1 MALTKIIT
9 DTIDLSSDTTA
20 LKMPKGTTAQRPDV
34 LTVDYLVVAG
44 GGGGGWLGGGGG
56 AGGYLTDSVLLSTSS
71 AYSVIIGAGGSGGNS
86 GSPGGGSGTNSKFTS
101 SIEATGG
108 GSGGGHAT
116 TAPGI
121 GGSGG
126 GGPSSGSFYNGAA
139 GTTGQGN
146 SGGDNVGNYGTG
158 YGAGGGGGAGSAG
171 VNGTST
177 TGGNGGNGLQN
188 NLDGNNYYYAAGGG
202 GGVQLTNTAGTGGSS
217 IGGDGASDG
226 NAGSN
231 ASPANRGSGGGGGG
245 YSSAGVFG
253 DGGNGSDGIIIISVP
268 VNYTATFTSGV
279 TANGVS
285 GGGAI
290 SPNTATGYNVW
301 VITVTTDAL
310 QTVTF
315 SGTAPTIGT
324 TRENTT
330 TGKMEI
336 YTGAKGWR
344 ALQQTGQDGGVVPSN
359 NFKTVLYTGN
369 STSGAYTDVPYGQQ
383 NIEIGFTSDLSWFK
397 TIGSGS
403 TGLTSSTAV
412 YDVIRG
418 DYHYMNTNSQ
428 YPSGTS
434 GVASGNAG
442 GARLTNGVTVGDI
455 TDGSYSVNGGSS
467 ASAYTNTN
475 YVSWNWKAGGQ
486 PTTSNSN
493 TGGSMVADSVSIDG
507 VLQSS
512 YTPSGSPGVYPKKMS
527 INTEAGFNIV
537 EWENPGSPYTQ
548 SIPHGL
554 SGAPDLMIVKL
565 YELGPGAAGTWFVY
579 TKTTGE
585 DAYLKLNLNDS
596 VTSGSGYEFINVGA
610 DTFQF
615 SYSTGAKTVG
625 YFFKSTPGFS
635 LIGSYTGTGSATNTP
650 RIYTGFEPAWIM
662 VKRTNYTGAWNITD
676 NKRNTSNPRNSILEA
691 NAANPEY
698 SNVAYNINFYN
709 DGFQINNNH
718 VDWNT
723 NDGKYIFMCFA
734 S

>member
-56 AGGYLTDSVLLSTSS
+56 AGGYLTDSVSLSTSS

-86 GSPGGGSGTNSKFTS
+86 GSPGGGSGANSKFTS

-116 TAPGI
+116 TAPGV

-177 TGGNGGNGLQN
+177 TGGNGGSGLRN

-253 DGGNGSDGIIIISVP
+253 DGGDGSDGIIIIRVP

-285 GGGAI
+285 SGGAI

-301 VITVTTDAL
+301 VVTATTDAL

-344 ALQQTGQDGGVVPSN
+344 ALQQTGQDVGVVPSN
-359 NFKTVLYTGN
+359 NFNTVLYTGN
-369 STSGAYTDVPYGQQ
+369 STVPYTGTGPQQ
-383 NIEIGFTSDLSWFK
+383 DIDLGFTTDLTWVK
-397 TIGSGS
+397 VLGNGTVGGSG
-403 TGLTSSTAV
+403 TVV
-412 YDVIRG
+412 YDVTRG
-418 DYHYMNTNSQ
+418 NYQYININS
-428 YPSGTS
+428 
-434 GVASGNAG
+434 
-442 GARLTNGVTVGDI
+442 
-455 TDGSYSVNGGSS
+455 GSYSSGSGLAANAGIGAITNGFSVLDTGIGGSLGGAFGVNGSPG
-467 ASAYTNTN
+467 SAYGNGQ
-475 YVSWNWKAGGQ
+475 YVSWSWKAGGT
-486 PTTSNSN
+486 PISNPDGTTTSTISLNS
-493 TGGSMVADSVSIDG
+493 D
-507 VLQSS
+507 
-512 YTPSGSPGVYPKKMS
+512 
-527 INTEAGFNIV
+527 AGFSIV
-537 EWENPGSPYTQ
+537 KTASVGGLINVG
-548 SIPHGL
+548 HGL
-554 SGAPDLMIVKL
+554 
-565 YELGPGAAGTWFVY
+565 GAAPEFIMLKGITNVGFTMDWNIWHKSIGT
-579 TKTTGE
+579 
-585 DAYLKLNLNDS
+585 DAYLS
-596 VTSGSGYEFINVGA
+596 TSESGGTSAVQSRSGSFPTVNTTIFENNWTGTSSEYVAYCWKSIPGY
-610 DTFQF
+610 
-615 SYSTGAKTVG
+615 
-625 YFFKSTPGFS
+625 S
-635 LIGSYTGTGSATNTP
+635 LIGSYTGTGSATDFP
-650 RIYTGFEPAWIM
+650 IIYTGFAPAWLMI
-662 VKRTNYTGAWNITD
+662 KRTDSTGNWCIYD
-676 NKRNTSNPRNSILEA
+676 NKRDTTNPNNAVLAANSA
-691 NAANPEY
+691 NAQSYYASGYE
-698 SNVAYNINFYN
+698 VNFYN
-709 DGFQINNNH
+709 NGFQIAVGPS
-718 VDWNT
+718 VDINT
-723 NDGKYIFMCFA
+723 AGGDYIFMCFA

>member
-20 LKMPKGTTAQRPDV
+20 LKMPKGTTTQRPDV

-56 AGGYLTDSVLLSTSS
+56 AGGYLTDSVSLSTSS

-86 GSPGGGSGTNSKFTS
+86 GSPGGGSGANSKFTS

-116 TAPGI
+116 TAPGV

-177 TGGNGGNGLQN
+177 TGGNGGSGLRN

-253 DGGNGSDGIIIISVP
+253 DGGDGSDGIIIIRVP

-285 GGGAI
+285 SGGAI

-301 VITVTTDAL
+301 VVTATTDAL

-344 ALQQTGQDGGVVPSN
+344 ALQQTGQDVGVVPSN

-369 STSGAYTDVPYGQQ
+369 STVPYPGTGPQQ
-383 NIEIGFTSDLSWFK
+383 DIDLGFTTDLTWVK
-397 TIGSGS
+397 VLGNGTAAG
-403 TGLTSSTAV
+403 TGTVV

-418 DYHYMNTNSQ
+418 NYNYMYTNSTS
-428 YPSGTS
+428 PSS
-434 GVASGNAG
+434 GSGLASDAGIGAITNGFSVLDTGIGGSLG
-442 GARLTNGVTVGDI
+442 GA
-455 TDGSYSVNGGSS
+455 YSVNGSPG
-467 ASAYTNTN
+467 SAYGNGQ
-475 YVSWNWKAGGQ
+475 YVSWSWKAGGAAVQ
-486 PTTSNSN
+486 NN
-493 TGGSMVADSVSIDG
+493 DG
-507 VLQSS
+507 
-512 YTPSGSPGVYPKKMS
+512 S
-527 INTEAGFNIV
+527 INGTDCMVSANADAGLSIIK
-537 EWENPGSPYTQ
+537 WTGSI
-548 SIPHGL
+548 SSSSESVGHGL
-554 SGAPDLMIVKL
+554 GKSP
-565 YELGPGAAGTWFVY
+565 ELVILKNIDATDAWY
-579 TKTTGE
+579 TYVEGVTGNNQ
-585 DAYLKLNLNDS
+585 YLKLNTTDAVITAGSDS
-596 VTSGSGYEFINVGA
+596 WGAGPTSSVMGLRPATFAGTSSQNLIMYCWTSIPGY
-610 DTFQF
+610 
-615 SYSTGAKTVG
+615 
-625 YFFKSTPGFS
+625 S
-635 LIGSYTGTGSATNTP
+635 LIGKYTGTGSATDTP
-650 RIYTGFEPAWIM
+650 IIYTGFEPAWIM
-662 VKRTNYTGAWNITD
+662 VKCADSTRAWNITD
-676 NKRNTSNPRNSILEA
+676 NKRNTTNPRDSVLQA
-691 NAANPEY
+691 QSSDPAYTSA
-698 SNVAYNINFYN
+698 SYNINFYN
-709 DGFQINNNH
+709 DGFQITNA
-718 VDWNT
+718 DTGWNIQ
-723 NDGKYIFMCFA
+723 GEKYIFMCFA